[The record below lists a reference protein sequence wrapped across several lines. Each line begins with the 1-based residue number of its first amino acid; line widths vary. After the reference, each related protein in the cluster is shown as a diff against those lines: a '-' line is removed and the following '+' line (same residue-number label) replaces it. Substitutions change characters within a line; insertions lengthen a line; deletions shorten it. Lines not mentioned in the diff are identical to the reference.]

1 MFRFVLLWFALNIFA
16 LTLAQFYTWN
26 YTKGKTRRREK
37 QFKNYI
43 FFPFCRCNRSGTP
56 IAVCSHYDGDVYV
69 CLCFIS
75 LIFFHIFWKAKAKYA
90 GVQLF
95 VTIIIMIKKYFGYGV
110 CIIHIQATYIELIFE
125 APFNAH
131 EHIYCLCFH
140 RLFQFHI
147 CLVHLLFGKKKN
159 LFFYYS
165 IEITNKTSFYF
176 IFHWAYRNSH
186 RVLLVTF
193 SIFFF
198 GQNQK
203 ELNK

>member
-1 MFRFVLLWFALNIFA
+1 MCFFLLNRFSYLRFCSIVCFFFVLIDYGSFYRRFFFYFKIICWFASYFVFRFVLLWFALNIFA

-131 EHIYCLCFH
+131 EHIVYAF
-140 RLFQFHI
+140 I
-147 CLVHLLFGKKKN
+147 V
-159 LFFYYS
+159 
-165 IEITNKTSFYF
+165 YF
-176 IFHWAYRNSH
+176 NFIY
-186 RVLLVTF
+186 V
-193 SIFFF
+193 
-198 GQNQK
+198 
-203 ELNK
+203 